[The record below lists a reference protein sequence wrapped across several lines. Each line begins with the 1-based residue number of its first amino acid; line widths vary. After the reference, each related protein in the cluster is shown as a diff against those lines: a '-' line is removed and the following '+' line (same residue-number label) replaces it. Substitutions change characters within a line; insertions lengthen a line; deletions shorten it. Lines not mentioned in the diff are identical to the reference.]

1 MELTRHPLA
10 ANNLLFG
17 VSNFFVLPLPAVWE
31 LVRGPFE
38 PEVDRQTRR
47 DEISWVQEGHA
58 MYLLVHRAYRAT
70 VELRIAIRPRPAA
83 PRTPMRPLDRDMA
96 PRQMPIGGHGATYQ
110 LREQLRG
117 WWPRKR
123 VNTLSLAFSCDVLGR
138 GIALELLEEEGQEA
152 HLREILQALSQ
163 LQCH

>member
-10 ANNLLFG
+10 AHNLLFG
-17 VSNFFVLPLPAVWE
+17 VSNFFVLPLPSGWE

-47 DEISWVQEGHA
+47 DDISWVQEGHA
-58 MYLLVHRAYRAT
+58 MYLLAHRAYRAT
-70 VELRIAIRPRPAA
+70 VELRIAIRPHAAVLRMSTRPV
-83 PRTPMRPLDRDMA
+83 DMA
-96 PRQMPIGGHGATYQ
+96 PSQMPMGGHGATYE
-110 LREQLRG
+110 LSERLRG

-138 GIALELLEEEGQEA
+138 GITLELLEEDGEEA